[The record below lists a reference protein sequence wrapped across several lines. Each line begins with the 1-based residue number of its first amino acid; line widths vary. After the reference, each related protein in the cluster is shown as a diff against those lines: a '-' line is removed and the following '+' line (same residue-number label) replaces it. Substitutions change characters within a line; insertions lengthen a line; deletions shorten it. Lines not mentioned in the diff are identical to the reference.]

1 METVRVLFFGD
12 VVGPRGLEALR
23 RALPTLRTE
32 LNPDFVIA
40 NGENLDIIDPAR
52 GLSGMH
58 PESLASLLELG
69 VNAVTGGNHS
79 FDPPWAWELLE
90 HPRVLRPLNL
100 KNGRPGRGFL
110 PLRRGG
116 KAILLANL
124 AGKGLLPDA
133 EDPVLALEHL
143 LTEEPGLA
151 VVVDLHSASVP
162 EKLGLAFLFAGRV
175 AAVIGTHT
183 HVPTQDARLLPGG
196 TAYVTD
202 VGMVGAEGGI
212 QGYAPERR
220 MARLRGTPE
229 EALPPL
235 RCASG
240 PLRVSFVWLELQGL
254 RSQRMVHRSILWP
267 E

>member
-1 METVRVLFFGD
+1 METTRVLFFGD

-23 RALPTLRTE
+23 RALPALRAE
-32 LNPDFVIA
+32 LAPDFVIV
-40 NGENLDIIDPAR
+40 NGENLDITDPTR
-52 GLSGMH
+52 GLSGMR
-58 PESLASLLELG
+58 PESLVSLLELG
-69 VNAVTGGNHS
+69 VDAITGGNHS
-79 FDPPWAWELLE
+79 FDPPWAWEVLE
-90 HPRVLRPLNL
+90 HPKVLRPLNL
-100 KNGRPGRGFL
+100 KDGRPGRGFL

-116 KAILLANL
+116 KEILLVNL

-133 EDPVLALEHL
+133 ESPVVALEQIL
-143 LTEEPGLA
+143 AARPGLA
-151 VVVDLHSASVP
+151 AVVDLHSASVP
-162 EKLGLAFLFAGRV
+162 EKLGLAYLFAGRV
-175 AAVIGTHT
+175 AAVLGTHT
-183 HVPTQDARLLPGG
+183 HVPTQDARVLPGG

-220 MARLRGTPE
+220 MARLQGTPE
-229 EALPPL
+229 QALPPL

-254 RSQRMVHRSILWP
+254 RSQGMVHRSILWP